1 MCLTAVPTP
10 GCTTPLP
17 NSVREG
23 AGTGGSS
30 TTRAFLDFHTGA
42 DHIMID
48 IAPNATISRG
58 PAVWLPSPDPLPRI
72 SPLRSAERR
81 TVAESWRLATIWTSP
96 RLTSASLL
104 SVINATPLGRWECTD
119 MLPRAF
125 PQPHQRCVND
135 VIRLVPVALAA
146 VIASGLLTASGMPS
160 EAFAGSW
167 RRE

>member
-30 TTRAFLDFHTGA
+30 TTRAFLDFHIRA

-81 TVAESWRLATIWTSP
+81 TVAESWPARNYLDQTPINRVRPCLA
-96 RLTSASLL
+96 
-104 SVINATPLGRWECTD
+104 
-119 MLPRAF
+119 
-125 PQPHQRCVND
+125 
-135 VIRLVPVALAA
+135 
-146 VIASGLLTASGMPS
+146 
-160 EAFAGSW
+160 
-167 RRE
+167 

>member
-1 MCLTAVPTP
+1 VCFDRKPTSPPAQKEIANPRQGDDRQNTKGYGGTKMCLTAVPTP

-81 TVAESWRLATIWTSP
+81 TVAESWRLGTIWTRP

-125 PQPHQRCVND
+125 PQPHQRC
-135 VIRLVPVALAA
+135 
-146 VIASGLLTASGMPS
+146 G
-160 EAFAGSW
+160 E
-167 RRE
+167 